1 MLGYRESQLARC
13 QYNFVTGRALSSHI
27 AERNTLYHLLF
38 IFNFRFQVST
48 QMMTSSSS
56 LLTRELTP
64 KQTCSYTRWDQNQWI
79 LQDYCELLTCVSKL
93 LFHRM
98 SLERDLELVKSLTQY
113 PITHQPFKMRRRT
126 LTLLKRLKRQISARS
141 WECFSPVSRT
151 SLVSFSSFGWRG
163 LWALAAPLRGSLL
176 YFFVAAL

>member
-1 MLGYRESQLARC
+1 MSTKSKGAQNKNLLLIILFEPFWMYVGLYCRDYSYWVFSILFPQRFLLGFTPQ
-13 QYNFVTGRALSSHI
+13 
-27 AERNTLYHLLF
+27 
-38 IFNFRFQVST
+38 
-48 QMMTSSSS
+48 
-56 LLTRELTP
+56 TRVKSIWKDRIRT
-64 KQTCSYTRWDQNQWI
+64 TIISIYDC
-79 LQDYCELLTCVSKL
+79 
-93 LFHRM
+93 FHRM
-98 SLERDLELVKSLTQY
+98 SLARDLELVKSLTQY